1 MHWMVILLLQPGT
14 PNPTAGLSVVD
25 LEEAING
32 NPNTLELQIPPDL
45 LQG

>member
-1 MHWMVILLLQPGT
+1 VVILVFQPGT

-25 LEEAING
+25 LVEAING
-32 NPNTLELQIPPDL
+32 NPNTLELHIPPDL

>member
-1 MHWMVILLLQPGT
+1 MVILLFQPGT

-25 LEEAING
+25 LEKAING
-32 NPNTLELQIPPDL
+32 NPNNIELQIPPDL

>member
-1 MHWMVILLLQPGT
+1 MVILLFQPGT
-14 PNPTAGLSVVD
+14 PNPTAGLNVVD

-32 NPNTLELQIPPDL
+32 NPNRMELQAPPDL

>member
-1 MHWMVILLLQPGT
+1 MVVLLFQPGT
-14 PNPTAGLSVVD
+14 PNPTAGLNVVD

-32 NPNTLELQIPPDL
+32 NPNTIELQSPPEL

>member
-1 MHWMVILLLQPGT
+1 VILLFQPGT
-14 PNPTAGLSVVD
+14 PNPTVGLNVVD

-32 NPNTLELQIPPDL
+32 NLNNIELQPPLDL